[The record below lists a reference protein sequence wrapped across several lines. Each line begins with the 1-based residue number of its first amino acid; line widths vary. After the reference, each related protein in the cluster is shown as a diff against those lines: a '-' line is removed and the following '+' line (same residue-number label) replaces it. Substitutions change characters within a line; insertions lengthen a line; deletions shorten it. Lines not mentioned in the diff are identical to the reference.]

1 MLNNSINLL
10 LNQIIDSKIESNFK
24 PIVLE
29 MAKSLTTNQ
38 SKKKKYKFDYRNT
51 LNPSAAL

>member
-29 MAKSLTTNQ
+29 MAKSLSMSQ
-38 SKKKKYKFDYRNT
+38 SKCAFKN
-51 LNPSAAL
+51 